1 MTGERTDP
9 DQRALSLAQHMG
21 NASEALSALLVEVI
35 DSNGGLALQKIVE
48 PCHWTLCS
56 TLSYWRSSGKASLGR
71 VRKLAARI
79 ILCDGEL
86 AGDNWQQLR
95 QLLAQR
101 ISSALFLV
109 TSELWGERLWSE
121 VLNLGGNDA
130 LATPFR
136 LEAIPSRRDD
146 SPQCFQLLP
155 TCRLAHGRTKEVG
168 A

>member
-1 MTGERTDP
+1 MTGRKDRS

-35 DSNGGLALQKIVE
+35 DSNGGLAPEKIME
-48 PCHWTLCS
+48 PCHWMLCS
-56 TLSYWRSSGKASLGR
+56 TLSYWRSSVKASLGR
-71 VRKLAARI
+71 VRRLAARI

-95 QLLAQR
+95 QLMAQR
-101 ISSALFLV
+101 IRSSLFLV
-109 TSELWGERLWSE
+109 NSELWGERLWSE

-136 LEAIPSRRDD
+136 LEAIPSRRSD
-146 SPQCFQLLP
+146 SPRCFQLLP
-155 TCRLAHGRTKEVG
+155 MCRLAHGRTKEVG